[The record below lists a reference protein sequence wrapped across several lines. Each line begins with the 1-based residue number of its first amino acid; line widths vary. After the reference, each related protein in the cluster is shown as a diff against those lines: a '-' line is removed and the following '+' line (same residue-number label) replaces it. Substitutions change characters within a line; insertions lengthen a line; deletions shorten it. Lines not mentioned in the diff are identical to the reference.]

1 MASETTSPYLLN
13 SMADFS
19 PVVEAAEGS
28 GVRVYANINS
38 LVDSDRLASGTIEMI
53 RAAATNYWRQGVD
66 GIYMGHWHER
76 WPYTADF
83 YEILRELPYPD
94 VMDYRDKIYIMP
106 TESPRR
112 STPEP
117 SAQLPR
123 TLQVDKPETFT
134 FTISDDLPKWGDMGR
149 VHEVALRV
157 MLSAVSEIDKVT
169 FKLNGKTLPDGLR
182 RTINQMYR
190 LRSPRHRIFGY
201 WFIFKLDGDH
211 WPKQGENELEI
222 TLEHRDTVLTMDPN
236 VRDVELDIKYLM
248 GKNFHRGF
256 VDQDLGPYEFSS

>member
-1 MASETTSPYLLN
+1 
-13 SMADFS
+13 
-19 PVVEAAEGS
+19 
-28 GVRVYANINS
+28 
-38 LVDSDRLASGTIEMI
+38 
-53 RAAATNYWRQGVD
+53 
-66 GIYMGHWHER
+66 
-76 WPYTADF
+76 
-83 YEILRELPYPD
+83 
-94 VMDYRDKIYIMP
+94 MP

-201 WFIFKLDGDH
+201 WFIFKLDSDH

-222 TLEHRDTVLTMDPN
+222 TLEHRDTVLTMDAGRPGCRAGHK
-236 VRDVELDIKYLM
+236 VPHGQELPSRLCRPGPRALRILKLGRDDSRIT
-248 GKNFHRGF
+248 
-256 VDQDLGPYEFSS
+256 PYSSTCPRRNDSERNQEWPSTGRAL